1 MIAIGSDHAGFSMK
15 QAILTY
21 LQEKK
26 IDFTDKGTFS
36 AESTDYPEFAHAVSS
51 EVENQRAKFGILLC
65 GSGNGVAMAA
75 NKHSDIRCALC
86 WTKELAVLAR
96 SHNNANV
103 LAIPAKFISLDV
115 AKEMVDGFLSED
127 FEGGRHERRVNKIAL
142 I

>member
-51 EVENQRAKFGILLC
+51 EVENQKAKFGILLC

-115 AKEMVDGFLSED
+115 AKEMVDSFLSVN

-142 I
+142 A